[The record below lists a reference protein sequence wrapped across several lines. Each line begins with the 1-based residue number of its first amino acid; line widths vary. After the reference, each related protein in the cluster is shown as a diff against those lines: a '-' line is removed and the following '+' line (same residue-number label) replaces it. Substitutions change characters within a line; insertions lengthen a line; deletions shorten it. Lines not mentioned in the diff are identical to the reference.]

1 MSYSDIDDLRK
12 EINED
17 DLARLTG
24 DIDGLTV
31 NETRV
36 TAASEKAFDVI
47 NTYLRGRFTV
57 PLIEPIDPIIKSISI
72 DLTFAYLYEEAYA
85 TGSVPSTIVWR
96 KIMTL
101 KMLKD
106 LRSGLYTL
114 NPAYNQQGESQPQ
127 ILSNKSISERSFSSD
142 QMADFP

>member
-1 MSYSDIDDLRK
+1 MAYNDIDDLRK

-31 NETRV
+31 NEVRV
-36 TAASEKAFDVI
+36 TEALQKASEVI
-47 NTYLRGRFTV
+47 DTFLRGRFTV
-57 PLIEPIDPIIKSISI
+57 PMIEPIDPIIKCISI
-72 DLTFAYLYEEAYA
+72 DLTFAYLYENAYA

-106 LRSGLYTL
+106 LRSGQYTL

-127 ILSNKSISERSFSSD
+127 ILSNKSGNERSFSSD
-142 QMADFP
+142 QMVDFP